1 MAMNLLYLS
10 CRPRRLPAIVLSTSL
25 GIDPSPL
32 ALNISS
38 SGTVIH
44 PIVSVILRKLSPSHV
59 VALRIIFADLLD
71 NFQID
76 DPNGTHEVL
85 VSELTGYPTYYRM
98 VRDSLILA
106 FFTLNTHVCL
116 HGSKIFSSANFCFGV
131 SQSRGASII
140 MYLWFEH

>member
-85 VSELTGYPTYYRM
+85 VSELTGYLLQNGKRQPDPCLLHIEHTCVFTWFQNLL
-98 VRDSLILA
+98 VRQLLFRGISISRCVDHHVSL
-106 FFTLNTHVCL
+106 V
-116 HGSKIFSSANFCFGV
+116 
-131 SQSRGASII
+131 
-140 MYLWFEH
+140 